1 MYNIKFINHA
11 SIIISNKACS
21 LLSDPWYS
29 DQVFHKGWRL
39 LYENSTEDILTE
51 LNRIDY
57 IWISHEHPDHF
68 SVGFFMKFLKQ
79 IQKNNITILFQ
90 ETKDKRVLKFLE
102 AKGFIVKEIESNK
115 ETSLANNFSI
125 KCIKHGFYDSM
136 LLCDVDNVK
145 ILNLND
151 CDIKKRD
158 DLNKLSRNVGEC
170 DVLVSQFSYAAW
182 KGGEKNLEWRREAAK
197 EKLKTIYLQSK
208 KLNVKYTIPFASFI
222 YFSNKKNKY
231 LNDCANRPSSVIEY
245 FKNNN
250 ASSQVITMKPYDE
263 FSGILNHESTKKAR
277 DFWEKLFLKVNELQE
292 DSYESIDPSILSES
306 FNKYI
311 NRIQK
316 NNSLKLMK
324 FLRLISPIKIFPSIR
339 VHLSDINKTFFID
352 IVDNKF
358 IKQNS
363 NESDISLTSEQL
375 NFIFNN
381 TFGFDTLTVNGCF
394 EESSINGFS
403 KVAKTLS
410 IENLNNIGLSVS
422 FKLLF
427 NLNIILLFFSRLIS
441 VERKIKNS

>member
-1 MYNIKFINHA
+1 MTLSIKAVNHA
-11 SIIISNKACS
+11 CVLISYKNINI
-21 LLSDPWYS
+21 LSDPWIKGS
-29 DQVFHKGWRL
+29 AFNKGWNL
-39 LYENSTEDILTE
+39 LYENEINEIVKIIKET
-51 LNRIDY
+51 NF

-208 KLNVKYTIPFASFI
+208 KLNVIKPIIFLIFI
-222 YFSNKKNKY
+222 SKTNQ
-231 LNDCANRPSSVIEY
+231 
-245 FKNNN
+245 
-250 ASSQVITMKPYDE
+250 SQNC
-263 FSGILNHESTKKAR
+263 G
-277 DFWEKLFLKVNELQE
+277 
-292 DSYESIDPSILSES
+292 
-306 FNKYI
+306 
-311 NRIQK
+311 
-316 NNSLKLMK
+316 
-324 FLRLISPIKIFPSIR
+324 
-339 VHLSDINKTFFID
+339 
-352 IVDNKF
+352 
-358 IKQNS
+358 
-363 NESDISLTSEQL
+363 
-375 NFIFNN
+375 
-381 TFGFDTLTVNGCF
+381 
-394 EESSINGFS
+394 
-403 KVAKTLS
+403 
-410 IENLNNIGLSVS
+410 
-422 FKLLF
+422 
-427 NLNIILLFFSRLIS
+427 
-441 VERKIKNS
+441 

>member
-11 SIIISNKACS
+11 SIIIGNKACS

>member
-11 SIIISNKACS
+11 SITISNKACS

-68 SVGFFMKFLKQ
+68 SVGFFMRFLKQ

-115 ETSLANNFSI
+115 EISLANNFSI

-136 LLCDVDNVK
+136 LLCNVDNVK

-158 DLNKLSRNVGEC
+158 DLNKLSRNIGEC

-208 KLNVKYTIPFASFI
+208 KLGVKYTIPFASFI

-231 LNDCANRPSSVIEY
+231 LNDCANRPSSVMEY
-245 FKNNN
+245 FENNN

-263 FSGILNHESTKKAR
+263 FSGTLNHENTMKAR
-277 DFWEKLFLKVNELQE
+277 DFWENLFLKINELQE
-292 DSYESIDPSILSES
+292 DSYESIDLSILSES

-324 FLRLISPIKIFPSIR
+324 FLRMISPIKIFPPIR

-363 NESDISLTSEQL
+363 NESDISFTSEQL

-422 FKLLF
+422 VKLLF
-427 NLNIILLFFSRLIS
+427 NLNVIFLFFSRLIS

>member
-277 DFWEKLFLKVNELQE
+277 DFWENLFLKVNELQE

>member
-1 MYNIKFINHA
+1 MTP
-11 SIIISNKACS
+11 C
-21 LLSDPWYS
+21 
-29 DQVFHKGWRL
+29 
-39 LYENSTEDILTE
+39 
-51 LNRIDY
+51 
-57 IWISHEHPDHF
+57 
-68 SVGFFMKFLKQ
+68 
-79 IQKNNITILFQ
+79 
-90 ETKDKRVLKFLE
+90 
-102 AKGFIVKEIESNK
+102 
-115 ETSLANNFSI
+115 
-125 KCIKHGFYDSM
+125 C
-136 LLCDVDNVK
+136 NVK

-277 DFWEKLFLKVNELQE
+277 DFWENLFLKVNELQE

-427 NLNIILLFFSRLIS
+427 NNFLF
-441 VERKIKNS
+441 